1 MCFFPDLGLT
11 LYLLSWDLMEQCISV
26 DWFDLRW
33 WDLLMLLDFFG
44 SLLWVSPVLFISF
57 MSFDFE

>member
-1 MCFFPDLGLT
+1 MCFFLDLGLT
-11 LYLLSWDLMEQCISV
+11 LCLLSWDSMEQYISV
-26 DWFDLRW
+26 DWFDLKW
-33 WDLLMLLDFFG
+33 WNLLILLNFFG